1 MKKIAIS
8 ITIFL
13 MALQAANAQTQKG
26 NQNLGISLGFYSSN
40 SNYNYLNI
48 DPSSSQ
54 FVNSKTTGFSA
65 YPNYSYFIANN
76 LDLGASIGFG
86 HETDRSSDRM
96 SGNGS
101 EQTYKNYFGSIF
113 LRKYFLYNNKIGIR
127 SGPYFSYQY
136 STSDVSTIPDNTQ
149 SNSHYNGRNY
159 QGGISADFV
168 FYPSSKIGLAANLA
182 NLYYAHTTWSNQSQS
197 ASSKAVNLQLLNN
210 NLTLSA
216 FYVFN

>member
-13 MALQAANAQTQKG
+13 LALQAANAQAQKG
-26 NQNLGISLGFYSSN
+26 NQNLGVSLGFYSSN

-48 DPSSSQ
+48 EPSSSQ
-54 FVNSKTTGFSA
+54 FVNTKTTGFSA

-76 LDLGASIGFG
+76 LDIGASIGFG
-86 HETDRSSDRM
+86 HETDRSSDRI

-101 EQTYKNYFGSIF
+101 EQTYKSYFGSIF
-113 LRKYFLYNNKIGIR
+113 LRKYYLYNNKIGIR
-127 SGPYFSYQY
+127 TGPYFSYQY
-136 STSDVSTIPDNTQ
+136 SNSDVAYTPDNLQ
-149 SNSHYNGRNY
+149 SSNNYKGHNY

-182 NLYYAHTTWSNQSQS
+182 NLYYARSTWSNLSQT
-197 ASSKAVNLQLLNN
+197 SSSNSVNLQLLNN

>member
-13 MALQAANAQTQKG
+13 LALQAANAQTQKG
-26 NQNLGISLGFYSSN
+26 SQNLGISLGFYSSN

-48 DPSSSQ
+48 NPPSSQ
-54 FVNSKTTGFSA
+54 IVNTKTTGFSA

-86 HETDRSSDRM
+86 HQTDKSSDQV
-96 SGNGS
+96 SGNGT
-101 EQTYKNYFGSIF
+101 EQSYKSYFGSIF

-136 STSDVSTIPDNTQ
+136 TTSDIAFTPDNTQ
-149 SNSHYNGRNY
+149 ASNSYKGHNY
-159 QGGISADFV
+159 QGGVSADFV

-182 NLYYAHTTWSNQSQS
+182 NLYYARNTSNNLTQS
-197 ASSKAVNLQLLNN
+197 SSFKSVNLQLLNN

>member
-13 MALQAANAQTQKG
+13 LALQAASAQTQKG

-48 DPSSSQ
+48 DPSASQ
-54 FVNSKTTGFSA
+54 YINTKTTGFSA

-76 LDLGASIGFG
+76 LDIGASIGFG
-86 HETDRSSDRM
+86 HETDRSSEQI
-96 SGNGS
+96 SGS
-101 EQTYKNYFGSIF
+101 STEQAFKSYFGSIY
-113 LRKYFLYNNKIGIR
+113 LRKYYLYNNKIGIR
-127 SGPYFSYQY
+127 TGPYLSYQY
-136 STSDVSTIPDNTQ
+136 YNSNVVFTPDNNQ
-149 SNSHYNGRNY
+149 SSSKYNGHNY

-168 FYPSSKIGLAANLA
+168 FYPSSKIGLAANLG
-182 NLYYAHTTWSNQSQS
+182 NLYYSHTAWSNLSQNS
-197 ASSKAVNLQLLNN
+197 SSKAFNLQLLNN